1 MTIGAIDARS
11 PRPERPP
18 TAPELEKRLQ
28 ALKDQRAGLDDQ
40 IGAETARKQFAE
52 RFATEHKT
60 DLPFVYDPQGK
71 FAAEVNSDRDMGNR
85 IGIHQTPTIYVVSSK
100 GQPYTEVSDL
110 GSLFKTIDAV
120 KNR

>member
-1 MTIGAIDARS
+1 MKRFLIAAVLVLASSAWGQEINS
-11 PRPERPP
+11 VLKPP
-18 TAPELEKRLQ
+18 IRDYIFQHQLEINPSNLR
-28 ALKDQRAGLDDQ
+28 
-40 IGAETARKQFAE
+40 QFAE